1 VKSRWGRLA
10 YRSSSGEH
18 VGAMYLIGSE
28 ASFLQST
35 TVVSL
40 VGHTSLDGMNELR
53 AGGVVVGNV
62 GCRKIVKIAK
72 LDPINIDSVR
82 PFAVRIL

>member
-1 VKSRWGRLA
+1 
-10 YRSSSGEH
+10 
-18 VGAMYLIGSE
+18 MYLIVGE
-28 ASFLQST
+28 AAFLHAT
-35 TVVSL
+35 TVGSL